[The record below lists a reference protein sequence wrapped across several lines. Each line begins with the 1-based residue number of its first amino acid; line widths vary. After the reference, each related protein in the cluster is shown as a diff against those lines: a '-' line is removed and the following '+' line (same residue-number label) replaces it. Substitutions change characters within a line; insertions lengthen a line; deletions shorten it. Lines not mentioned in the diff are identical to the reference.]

1 MTNDLAT
8 SLEESRS
15 IAVEEAP
22 ANTLVTLENV
32 GELDP
37 MVIFKA
43 GGIKPILEAIEKEVL
58 SIVPDL
64 STDKS
69 RKAIASLARKVSTS
83 KVAIKNIKDAFTEER
98 KAELKIIMSEGKI
111 AEAGFDAIRDK
122 ARSPLTIWEN
132 DKKTAEAAEAAR
144 LKAEKLA
151 EEKEN
156 DHEFALMMAD
166 KFDRDLKDA
175 QEEAA
180 KIAKEAHERE
190 LEIEAKRIKRFEE
203 EAAEAARIEAEA
215 KAKAEIERVEREK
228 RELVER
234 EQIAKDQAEQAK
246 RSRIAAEERA
256 KVQAEN
262 AEIARLEAVKQAAI
276 DAEAAAE
283 RSRVQAEQAEAAR
296 LEAVKQACIDRV
308 FAADKAKADEIAR
321 QEAENASAEL
331 KKAERLADRQHVSK
345 FRGESKEAL
354 MFWGL
359 TEEAAKRVVMAIH
372 DCKIPHV
379 KITY

>member
-234 EQIAKDQAEQAK
+234 EQIAKEQAEQAK
-246 RSRIAAEERA
+246 RDQIAAEERA
-256 KVQAEN
+256 KVHAKQ
-262 AEIARLEAVKQAAI
+262 AEIARIAAEKQYAINAERARFVAERQAVI
-276 DAEAAAE
+276 DAKNAAE
-283 RSRVQAEQAEAAR
+283 Q
-296 LEAVKQACIDRV
+296 
-308 FAADKAKADEIAR
+308 AKADEIAR

-345 FRGESKEAL
+345 FRGEAKEAL
-354 MFWGL
+354 IGL
-359 TEEAAKRVVMAIH
+359 GLSEKEAKTVVMAINSNE
-372 DCKIPHV
+372 IPHV